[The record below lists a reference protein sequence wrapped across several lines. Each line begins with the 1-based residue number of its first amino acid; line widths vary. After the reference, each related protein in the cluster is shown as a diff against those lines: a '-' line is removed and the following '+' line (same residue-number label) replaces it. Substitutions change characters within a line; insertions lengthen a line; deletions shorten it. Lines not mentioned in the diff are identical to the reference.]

1 MINLLRTYILIE
13 IVLIDHG
20 TGNTT
25 CSLWVS
31 VNIDT
36 QSIDENLL
44 SWSSVG
50 LTNWLIL
57 NENHR
62 TLSLI
67 ESGQRIN
74 MQMTLQKFQNLEPV
88 VVKLSVL

>member
-44 SWSSVG
+44 S
-50 LTNWLIL
+50 
-57 NENHR
+57 
-62 TLSLI
+62 
-67 ESGQRIN
+67 
-74 MQMTLQKFQNLEPV
+74 
-88 VVKLSVL
+88 